1 MFTRLLSF
9 SKAALNPLMFE
20 SPSSKHTSHLHLC
33 HFVLHLLIGFMIK
46 FLFVNK
52 SFSHIAC
59 INFMKFCNP
68 TIQERRKKMPLT
80 QWARIAFETNPA
92 GTIFILNQFSS
103 ERVEGWW
110 LLPLHINS
118 NYGVLNNEYSI
129 RILLVVKTV
138 LMVTFTAC
146 SLVHHLLDVQSG
158 RNWPKGGQQKG
169 EGGRKDR

>member
-33 HFVLHLLIGFMIK
+33 HFVLHLLIGFMI
-46 FLFVNK
+46 
-52 SFSHIAC
+52 
-59 INFMKFCNP
+59 KFCNP

-146 SLVHHLLDVQSG
+146 SLVHHLLDVQSR